1 MTSMLLN
8 PPVSLDFNLYF
19 TPVGDA
25 NSTWQFDGQTYTGFS
40 AYKTNSHQDADSQ
53 FANPLF
59 LSITPPELY
68 VEPTSPAVNKG
79 NCTPSNCSA
88 AIVGTKDQA
97 GFARVQGSAIDIG
110 ADEQ

>member
-1 MTSMLLN
+1 MLLK

-25 NSTWQFDGQTYTGFS
+25 NSTWQFDGQSYMGFTD
-40 AYKTNSHQDADSQ
+40 YKMGSNEDLNSQ

-59 LSITPPELY
+59 LSSSPPELY

-79 NCTPSNCSA
+79 NCTPSTCSA
-88 AIVGTKDQA
+88 ATVGTKDQA